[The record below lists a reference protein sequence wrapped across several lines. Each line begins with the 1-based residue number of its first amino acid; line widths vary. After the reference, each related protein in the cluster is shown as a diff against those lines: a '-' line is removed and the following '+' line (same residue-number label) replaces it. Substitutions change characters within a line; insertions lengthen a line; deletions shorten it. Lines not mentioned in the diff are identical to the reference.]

1 MNEYIRISELSR
13 LMNLSVHQIRYF
25 EEKGILYP
33 SYVDKNKYRMYGIKE
48 IYQLSQILLLR
59 KLNISVK
66 EIKES
71 LISYSADDY
80 SQLLKNSLKGI
91 ESEIDQLINLKHF
104 IKITLEEHNESEN
117 NLENDYKIS
126 CYDTRYMKQWI
137 QLEEQ
142 EKLNARNLYEK
153 RIQLPNL
160 FESDL
165 HYLYDYNKVAICFES
180 SHTSDIMLE
189 KGKYLIKNFLVTV
202 DNDILEE
209 IEKLQRYIIENQYSS
224 SGEIIIIEK
233 SYLSMFSNNKLF
245 YQLQVKINE

>member
-1 MNEYIRISELSR
+1 MKEYIKISELSR
-13 LMNLSVHQIRYF
+13 LMNLSIHQIRYF

-33 SYVDKNKYRMYGIKE
+33 AYVDKNKYRMYGINE

-59 KLNISVK
+59 KLNISTK

-71 LISYSADDY
+71 LISYSTDDY

-91 ESEIDQLINLKHF
+91 ESEIHELINLKHF
-104 IKITLEEHNESEN
+104 VKRTLEECNESQKDSEN
-117 NLENDYKIS
+117 NYKIK
-126 CYDTRYMKQWI
+126 CFNTRYMKQWI

-142 EKLNARNLYEK
+142 EKLNASNLYEK
-153 RIQLPNL
+153 AIHLPNL

-165 HYLYDYNKVAICFES
+165 HYFYDYNKVAICFES
-180 SHTSDIMLE
+180 SHPSDINLE

-202 DNDILEE
+202 ENDILEE
-209 IEKLQRYIIENQYSS
+209 ITKLQQYIKENQYSAI
-224 SGEIIIIEK
+224 GEIIIIEK
-233 SYLSMFSNNKLF
+233 SYLSMFNNNSLF